1 MRAACRP
8 ARQSI
13 SCLVAGT
20 QDHANAHERAPSGFS
35 QVAAGPES
43 AAVVLV
49 KKTDFE
55 PTSSAQNVENCS
67 FEADPTAEATSSQ
80 DGRSVDATSSDSSAS
95 EYDYYDDFT
104 WMWGGRGRWGTGEPW
119 HQICRHLSCSLSS
132 SPQNQW

>member
-1 MRAACRP
+1 MSLFFPGKVSHLPLPQAGS
-8 ARQSI
+8 RQ
-13 SCLVAGT
+13 
-20 QDHANAHERAPSGFS
+20 HAK